1 MRLFTY
7 LLGALL
13 GAGICRVSC
22 QESSYTPPSSSSS
35 SPDMVWIDDP
45 VTSKTLQ
52 ISRTILEMDH
62 EFLREAAGDRHLYSP
77 DYLKELAQQ
86 CVTKTPSF
94 LDFFNKTLIAVWEFC
109 FQPQRYSYSFAI
121 YRRLWYSFTLE
132 PFIFSFLV
140 ACVLTGL
147 RKLLRIFFLSTKVG
161 TRFKDEHQ
169 KRRVL
174 TPLWNMLSYS
184 LLFFFDCH
192 VVLNLNIN
200 DFLYP
205 LCIFDTIRFK
215 IGYFD
220 ASIRPEYFWLY
231 MVQLAY
237 YMHSFYA
244 TIHLDVKR
252 ADWTV
257 MIVHHV
263 VTIFLLYFSMLARFY
278 RIGALVLFLHD
289 FSDILLEAGK
299 FTVALRDHIPEHKSF
314 YEFFANCLFAAFTA
328 SWFFLRIYWFPLKVL
343 HSTTWGVYLTHL
355 GREAYFF
362 LLFNALLWT
371 LFAMHLYWSYFIV
384 KMLLKICTGSMP
396 SIEDARELEVDGK
409 SPVESNGVGIR
420 DGASRRDKTE

>member
-215 IGYFD
+215 TGADDGGELVSPKRQAEAHQALIDTLLQTGQTSHD
-220 ASIRPEYFWLY
+220 VVPDGKGDTSVASLCLCPVAPEDVLAGTHLL
-231 MVQLAY
+231 QLTLFRESGFFESSNA
-237 YMHSFYA
+237 
-244 TIHLDVKR
+244 HL
-252 ADWTV
+252 
-257 MIVHHV
+257 
-263 VTIFLLYFSMLARFY
+263 LARQ
-278 RIGALVLFLHD
+278 LP
-289 FSDILLEAGK
+289 SD
-299 FTVALRDHIPEHKSF
+299 
-314 YEFFANCLFAAFTA
+314 
-328 SWFFLRIYWFPLKVL
+328 
-343 HSTTWGVYLTHL
+343 
-355 GREAYFF
+355 
-362 LLFNALLWT
+362 
-371 LFAMHLYWSYFIV
+371 
-384 KMLLKICTGSMP
+384 
-396 SIEDARELEVDGK
+396 
-409 SPVESNGVGIR
+409 
-420 DGASRRDKTE
+420 